1 MFAARFQEGDSCAP
15 RSYQG
20 TKVTMSS
27 YNFIKVINFTFDMF
41 EGPWQVFSRRNKFLA
56 AGSNRVEDLF
66 QSLYISIAEFQTF
79 VSKAS
84 Q

>member
-1 MFAARFQEGDSCAP
+1 MFAARFQEGDSYAP

-27 YNFIKVINFTFDMF
+27 YNFIKIINFTFDMF
-41 EGPWQVFSRRNKFLA
+41 EGPWQVFSRRVKFLT
-56 AGSNRVEDLF
+56 AGSNRIKDLL
-66 QSLYISIAEFQTF
+66 QSLYTSITELQTF
-79 VSKAS
+79 VLKPY